1 MHTEMGCFSFGDHDK
16 ERIASNHAIHF
27 LYGHVQFAGDDTLH
41 LFRLVPMLVANLSAF
56 FMIACNLQVGR
67 IFMGI
72 RISVLQRSEN
82 VRVDKGRVE
91 NMKKKEARVR
101 LVVTDRA
108 LQSICQPFIAN
119 GNCCA
124 SIGPLELCDR
134 ACGVVAGFTVSNYR
148 TTYKIQMPGGF
159 CRVFGRRPV
168 PLRAKSLKQSCLSLQ
183 MIPVF

>member
-41 LFRLVPMLVANLSAF
+41 LFRLVPMLIANLSVF

-91 NMKKKEARVR
+91 NMKKKKPGPFGGER
-101 LVVTDRA
+101 TRA
-108 LQSICQPFIAN
+108 LPINLSTIYSQW
-119 GNCCA
+119 
-124 SIGPLELCDR
+124 ELLYLHR
-134 ACGVVAGFTVSNYR
+134 TFRIVRQGVWR
-148 TTYKIQMPGGF
+148 
-159 CRVFGRRPV
+159 
-168 PLRAKSLKQSCLSLQ
+168 SCWLYC
-183 MIPVF
+183 

>member
-1 MHTEMGCFSFGDHDK
+1 MGCFSFGDHDK

-91 NMKKKEARVR
+91 NMKKKKR
-101 LVVTDRA
+101 LSQNETAFFCVCKKIGQVLTS
-108 LQSICQPFIAN
+108 LSQNLPVSLIFCIL
-119 GNCCA
+119 GNQ
-124 SIGPLELCDR
+124 
-134 ACGVVAGFTVSNYR
+134 V
-148 TTYKIQMPGGF
+148 KISQ
-159 CRVFGRRPV
+159 R
-168 PLRAKSLKQSCLSLQ
+168 
-183 MIPVF
+183 

>member
-1 MHTEMGCFSFGDHDK
+1 MRKVVVTAILLLLTGVGTYAQNDSSTTTIVENTDKYKVETNRFWSNWFISVGGGAQIYFGDHDK

-72 RISVLQRSEN
+72 RISVLRRSEN

-91 NMKKKEARVR
+91 NMKKKKPG
-101 LVVTDRA
+101 
-108 LQSICQPFIAN
+108 PF
-119 GNCCA
+119 G
-124 SIGPLELCDR
+124 GE
-134 ACGVVAGFTVSNYR
+134 R
-148 TTYKIQMPGGF
+148 TGLYNQF
-159 CRVFGRRPV
+159 VNH
-168 PLRAKSLKQSCLSLQ
+168 L
-183 MIPVF
+183 